1 MKKKLV
7 VIGAAALCM
16 ALLAGCKSEEQI
28 AQNSPPQSTVISPDV
43 HITQDASE
51 RDTLT
56 VNGEGEVR
64 LTPDLASV
72 SILINTTEQEAA
84 EAQRINAELTEAV
97 LASLKANGIQ
107 DADIKTESVSL
118 SEVLNYKIS
127 PAELTGYSMRNV
139 LSVTVREIDS
149 VGKVNSDAIAAGATG
164 TSNLAFTV
172 SDSTGAYQDALKAAV
187 AQAQGKA
194 GAMAEALGVE
204 LSPIP
209 ASVNEV
215 SSSYQPYLYD
225 NTFVE
230 EAPEATSSPS
240 ANDVPV
246 STGELTITAKVN
258 VVYEIIS
265 AYSDA
270 SESEPEA

>member
-107 DADIKTESVSL
+107 DADIKT
-118 SEVLNYKIS
+118 
-127 PAELTGYSMRNV
+127 
-139 LSVTVREIDS
+139 
-149 VGKVNSDAIAAGATG
+149 
-164 TSNLAFTV
+164 
-172 SDSTGAYQDALKAAV
+172 
-187 AQAQGKA
+187 
-194 GAMAEALGVE
+194 
-204 LSPIP
+204 
-209 ASVNEV
+209 
-215 SSSYQPYLYD
+215 
-225 NTFVE
+225 
-230 EAPEATSSPS
+230 
-240 ANDVPV
+240 
-246 STGELTITAKVN
+246 
-258 VVYEIIS
+258 
-265 AYSDA
+265 
-270 SESEPEA
+270 

>member
-28 AQNSPPQSTVISPDV
+28 AQNSQPQSTVISPDV

-56 VNGEGEVR
+56 VSGAGEVR

-118 SEVLNYKIS
+118 SEEYNYEKS
-127 PAELTGYSMRNV
+127 PAELVGYSMRNV

-149 VGKVNSDAIAAGATG
+149 VGKVISDAIAAGATG

-194 GAMAEALGVE
+194 EATAEA
-204 LSPIP
+204 
-209 ASVNEV
+209 
-215 SSSYQPYLYD
+215 
-225 NTFVE
+225 
-230 EAPEATSSPS
+230 
-240 ANDVPV
+240 
-246 STGELTITAKVN
+246 
-258 VVYEIIS
+258 
-265 AYSDA
+265 
-270 SESEPEA
+270 